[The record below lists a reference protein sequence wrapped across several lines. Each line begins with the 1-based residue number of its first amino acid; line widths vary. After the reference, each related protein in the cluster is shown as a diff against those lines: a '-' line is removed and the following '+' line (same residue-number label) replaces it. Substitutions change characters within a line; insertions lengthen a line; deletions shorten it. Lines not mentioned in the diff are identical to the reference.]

1 MRYDGRTRR
10 SFGVRRSAVAGAAT
24 VDALP
29 TALPVSDVNPPTG
42 RPSRRFGGHSVSRKE
57 DCRMTTSIKRLPR
70 RMPAWAKVITAVVL
84 VLVVL
89 FAGLRLAVLPGLRDL
104 FGTQTHDRSGPA
116 LLKSIQDMSRY
127 DAASGNFQVVV
138 DLEKDAKYLPDAI
151 RGTRT
156 LYVGAGTVEAYVDL
170 GSLAKK
176 DVTVD
181 SDRTTATLRLP
192 HAFLGKPALDTDR
205 SYAVSKQR
213 GLLDRLG
220 DFFSDNPDSEQ
231 AVQKLAVKHIGE
243 AAKDSELTK
252 RAEENTTGMLDGL
265 LRSLGFKEVSVSYGA

>member
-1 MRYDGRTRR
+1 
-10 SFGVRRSAVAGAAT
+10 
-24 VDALP
+24 
-29 TALPVSDVNPPTG
+29 
-42 RPSRRFGGHSVSRKE
+42 
-57 DCRMTTSIKRLPR
+57 MTTSIKR
-70 RMPAWAKVITAVVL
+70 MPGWAKVVCAFVL

-104 FGTQTHDRSGPA
+104 FGTESHDRSGPT

-156 LYVGAGTVEAYVDL
+156 LYVGAGTVDAYVDL
-170 GSLAKK
+170 GHLAKE
-176 DVTVD
+176 DVKVNE
-181 SDRTTATLRLP
+181 DRTSATLHLP
-192 HAFLGKPALDTDR
+192 HAALGKAALDPDH

-220 DFFSDNPDSEQ
+220 DVFSGNPNNEQ
-231 AVQKLAVKHIGE
+231 AVQKLAVKHISD
-243 AAKDSELTK
+243 AAKDSELTS
-252 RAEENTTGMLDGL
+252 RAEKNTTGMLEGL
-265 LRSLGFKEVSVSYGA
+265 LRSLGFEEVKITYGS

>member
-1 MRYDGRTRR
+1 
-10 SFGVRRSAVAGAAT
+10 
-24 VDALP
+24 
-29 TALPVSDVNPPTG
+29 
-42 RPSRRFGGHSVSRKE
+42 
-57 DCRMTTSIKRLPR
+57 MTTSVRRPLR
-70 RMPAWAKVITAVVL
+70 RMPGWAKAVAALVL

-89 FAGLRLAVLPGLRDL
+89 FAGIRLAVLPGIKDL
-104 FGTQTHDRSGPA
+104 FGTESHDRSGPA

-156 LYVGAGTVEAYVDL
+156 LYVGAGTVDAYVDL
-170 GSLAKK
+170 GQLGDK

-181 SDRTTATLRLP
+181 GDRTTATLRLP
-192 HAFLGKPALDTDR
+192 HARLGKPALDPDR

-213 GLLDRLG
+213 GLLDRIG
-220 DFFSDNPDSEQ
+220 DLFSDNPNGEQ

-243 AAKDSELTK
+243 AAHDSELTA
-252 RAEENTTGMLDGL
+252 RAETNTTGMLQGL
-265 LRSLGFKEVSVSYGA
+265 LRSLGFKEVRVTYGS